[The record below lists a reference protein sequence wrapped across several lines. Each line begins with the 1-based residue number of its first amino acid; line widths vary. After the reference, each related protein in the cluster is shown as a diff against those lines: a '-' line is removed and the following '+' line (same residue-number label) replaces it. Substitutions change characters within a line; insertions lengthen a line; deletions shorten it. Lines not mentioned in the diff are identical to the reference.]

1 MTFPAW
7 CVCATAPVCGRHM
20 EMPRVARKLL
30 VVPNAPHHIVVRG
43 NNRRRLFS
51 HPGDYWQMVRYLDD
65 ALRQHEMPLHQLSLM
80 PNHFH
85 LITTPPSQEAMSD
98 AMKVC
103 LQRYATS
110 RNRKKNASG
119 RLFEQRFWS
128 QACDSDDL
136 AGYTL
141 YNDANAYSA
150 GLVDS
155 PEDHKWSTCAIH
167 YGMPERTNI
176 PIGIWTPSTWYASLG
191 ADRAA
196 QYRQYMLLFLDGRV
210 PEWKYEKLRAAEQM
224 TSLSYRQRI
233 ERPDGTT
240 AR

>member
-1 MTFPAW
+1 
-7 CVCATAPVCGRHM
+7 
-20 EMPRVARKLL
+20 MPRIPRKLL
-30 VVPNAPHHIVVRG
+30 VVPNVPHHIGVRG

-51 HPGDYWQMVRYLDD
+51 YASDYYQMVDYLDR
-65 ALRQHEMPLHQLSLM
+65 ALRQHDMPLHQLTLM

-85 LITTPPSQEAMSD
+85 LIATPPSQDALSE
-98 AMKVC
+98 AMKVA

-110 RNRKKNASG
+110 RNKKKDASG

-128 QACDSDDL
+128 QACDSEDL

-150 GLVDS
+150 GLVES

-167 YGMPERTNI
+167 YGRPERTNI
-176 PIGIWTPSTWYASLG
+176 PIGIWTPSNWYTSLG
-191 ADRAA
+191 SERTAK
-196 QYRQYMLLFLDGRV
+196 YRTHMLSFLEGRV
-210 PEWKYEKLRAAEQM
+210 PEWKYERLRGAERQ
-224 TSLSYRQRI
+224 TSLDYRRRI
-233 ERPDGTT
+233 ERPDGTC